1 MTGGRMDMASD
12 DTPAETGRETT
23 AHAFEHGDTCC
34 TRDERHTEQPRGSR
48 SWVHHQAI
56 DAGVKVIDT
65 LTSVDYA
72 TVIAFSTDA
81 RPLGGRSTLLKAT
94 KYNKERMQIFIR
106 GLRASGGTNFI
117 GAFEAVWA
125 ALGSPGSG
133 CNAVV
138 LFMSDGEPTPL
149 PPPPWFVEIEAQAAA
164 RGAHVLT
171 YGLGLGSRADPEP
184 RGGGVVLRDIACAAN
199 GIYYPVAEDDNL
211 GDVMAS
217 YYLLLAPL
225 TEPGQMRLTFYEDVF
240 TEKELRA
247 LPRPL
252 WYLGPSRTISDH
264 PGQSRCRSSSP
275 HASPPSG

>member
-12 DTPAETGRETT
+12 DTPAETGRTT

-72 TVIAFSTDA
+72 TVIAFSTEA

-117 GAFEAVWA
+117 GAFGAVWA
-125 ALGSPGSG
+125 ALGSQGSG

-138 LFMSDGEPTPL
+138 LFMSDGEPTTAPS
-149 PPPPWFVEIEAQAAA
+149 FIVIEAQAAA

-171 YGLGLGSRADPEP
+171 YGLGLGSRADLAP
-184 RGGGVVLRDIACAAN
+184 RGGGRVLRDIACAAN

-240 TEKELRA
+240 TEKELRTA
-247 LPRPL
+247 SPL
-252 WYLGPSRTISDH
+252 VVPRTISDH
-264 PGQSRCRSSSP
+264 LG
-275 HASPPSG
+275 PPRPISL

>member
-1 MTGGRMDMASD
+1 M
-12 DTPAETGRETT
+12 
-23 AHAFEHGDTCC
+23 
-34 TRDERHTEQPRGSR
+34 
-48 SWVHHQAI
+48 
-56 DAGVKVIDT
+56 IDT
-65 LTSVDYA
+65 LTSVDYF

-94 KYNKERMQIFIR
+94 KYNKERMQTFIR

-125 ALGSPGSG
+125 ALGSQGSG

-138 LFMSDGEPTPL
+138 LFMSDGEPNTEPSL
-149 PPPPWFVEIEAQAAA
+149 PQIGAQAAA

-171 YGLGLGSRADPEP
+171 YGLGLGSRADVAPS
-184 RGGGVVLRDIACAAN
+184 GGGRVLRDIACAAN

-240 TEKELRA
+240 TDKELRT

-252 WYLGPSRTISDH
+252 WYLGLSLTISDH

-275 HASPPSG
+275 HASPPSGRTATTSAAPSRRRSGWSAWTCRCSSRPACSSSKRSTRSCSTTSRARAGRATT

>member
-1 MTGGRMDMASD
+1 M
-12 DTPAETGRETT
+12 
-23 AHAFEHGDTCC
+23 
-34 TRDERHTEQPRGSR
+34 
-48 SWVHHQAI
+48 
-56 DAGVKVIDT
+56 IDT

-117 GAFEAVWA
+117 GAFAAVWA
-125 ALGSPGSG
+125 ALGSQGSG

-138 LFMSDGEPTPL
+138 LFMSDGEPTTAPSL
-149 PPPPWFVEIEAQAAA
+149 VQIEAQAAA

-171 YGLGLGSRADPEP
+171 YGLGLGSRADLAP
-184 RGGGVVLRDIACAAN
+184 RGGGRVLRDIACAAN

-247 LPRPL
+247 LSRPL

-264 PGQSRCRSSSP
+264 LG
-275 HASPPSG
+275 PPRPISL